1 MARGKTGRKKKESNK
16 YISLQFSRQTPL
28 ISPDKAGYTGHGC
41 CLCVSMFVACK
52 NPLIGGVLKGK
63 ERKKEWE
70 VVSKNSRNFDLASN
84 QP

>member
-16 YISLQFSRQTPL
+16 YISLQFSRQTSS
-28 ISPDKAGYTGHGC
+28 ISPDKAGYTGRYC
-41 CLCVSMFVACK
+41 CLCVSMFLACK

-63 ERKKEWE
+63 AGKKESE
-70 VVSKNSRNFDLASN
+70 EVSKNRRNFDLASN